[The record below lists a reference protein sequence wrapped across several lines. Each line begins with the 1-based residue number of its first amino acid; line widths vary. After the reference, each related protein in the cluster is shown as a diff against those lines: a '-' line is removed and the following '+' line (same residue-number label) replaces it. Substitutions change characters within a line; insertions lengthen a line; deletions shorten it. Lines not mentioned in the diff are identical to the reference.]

1 MSVCRP
7 PCRLGPESGL
17 CWAAQT
23 KGRGAAAGCTHT
35 GPAWG
40 LRARRGL
47 LMEPRSWQSF
57 AMLEIRPWR
66 RHGRWNV
73 CFKRSRARRSAS
85 RLTQCMTYKCMI
97 YPRQATVLKNLWKSK
112 YAVIW
117 KKIKIKSR
125 CCYLV
130 ITYKF
135 CWVWKLYKSAIQFP
149 MANQLNFPYLS
160 IFIAFGWCLLLGAGG
175 RSLIRVIHVLN
186 KASCPPAT
194 PWCHRLHAWDWAG
207 TPAAS
212 TPRGWAASTAHSGP
226 CRAACGAAKR
236 VPPKGHPGASQR
248 PLWGLMLSLLRLLLE
263 IMAAGEVSLYKDPL
277 LEQQLP
283 PGGGG
288 EGWVGASPL
297 SSCSYLF
304 RRRRAEMSVLL
315 TVCKVPGIAVLSFVW
330 GDAPQSRQREPGSP
344 GEAVSQQNPFVLT
357 ATTEKEVVLRKM
369 HLPQCQRRE
378 KNVFCNCTDGTEE
391 HDR

>member
-1 MSVCRP
+1 M
-7 PCRLGPESGL
+7 
-17 CWAAQT
+17 
-23 KGRGAAAGCTHT
+23 
-35 GPAWG
+35 
-40 LRARRGL
+40 
-47 LMEPRSWQSF
+47 
-57 AMLEIRPWR
+57 
-66 RHGRWNV
+66 
-73 CFKRSRARRSAS
+73 
-85 RLTQCMTYKCMI
+85 
-97 YPRQATVLKNLWKSK
+97 
-112 YAVIW
+112 
-117 KKIKIKSR
+117 
-125 CCYLV
+125 V

-135 CWVWKLYKSAIQFP
+135 CWVWKLYKSAVQFP

-283 PGGGG
+283 PGGGVGRGGWEPPHSAAAPTYLGG
-288 EGWVGASPL
+288 EEQKCQSSSLFARCLGLLSSPSFGMMLLRAGKGSLGAQVRLLASRTPL
-297 SSCSYLF
+297 SLQP
-304 RRRRAEMSVLL
+304 R
-315 TVCKVPGIAVLSFVW
+315 
-330 GDAPQSRQREPGSP
+330 
-344 GEAVSQQNPFVLT
+344 
-357 ATTEKEVVLRKM
+357 LRKKLCCVKCIFLSVSAGKKTCFAIALM
-369 HLPQCQRRE
+369 VR
-378 KNVFCNCTDGTEE
+378 KSMTDKE
-391 HDR
+391 RI

>member
-1 MSVCRP
+1 MGGGMFVLR
-7 PCRLGPESGL
+7 EVE
-17 CWAAQT
+17 
-23 KGRGAAAGCTHT
+23 HV
-35 GPAWG
+35 G
-40 LRARRGL
+40 LRPGWRSVWRISVWYTRVKPQSWRICENHSML
-47 LMEPRSWQSF
+47 LFE
-57 AMLEIRPWR
+57 
-66 RHGRWNV
+66 
-73 CFKRSRARRSAS
+73 
-85 RLTQCMTYKCMI
+85 
-97 YPRQATVLKNLWKSK
+97 
-112 YAVIW
+112 
-117 KKIKIKSR
+117 KIKIKSR

-135 CWVWKLYKSAIQFP
+135 CWVWKLYKSAVHFP

-283 PGGGG
+283 PGGGWG
-288 EGWVGASPL
+288 GVGGSLPTQQ
-297 SSCSYLF
+297 
-304 RRRRAEMSVLL
+304 LL
-315 TVCKVPGIAVLSFVW
+315 LLI
-330 GDAPQSRQREPGSP
+330 
-344 GEAVSQQNPFVLT
+344 
-357 ATTEKEVVLRKM
+357 
-369 HLPQCQRRE
+369 
-378 KNVFCNCTDGTEE
+378 
-391 HDR
+391 